1 MGYRSSVLVAIK
13 KDKITDKFKKM
24 EILEVVDKVI
34 KFDGHYIFI
43 WYSVKWYDDFPDV
56 KEIMGFLDNLLEQD
70 YGFIRIGEDYDDQE
84 TRGDPSSFE
93 CYVIRE
99 FDVNEASGEKESY
112 EEFSECNAS
121 KFIEEIIEDKKPV
134 KKVKKKKKTK
144 KG

>member
-24 EILEVVDKVI
+24 EVLQGVDSI
-34 KFDGHYIFI
+34 TKFEDHYVFI
-43 WYSVKWYDDFPDV
+43 WDYVKWYDDYPDV
-56 KEIMGFLDNLLEQD
+56 KEIMGFLNELDEGG
-70 YGFIRIGEDYDDQE
+70 YGFIRIGEDSDDIARE
-84 TRGDPSSFE
+84 GDPSSFD
-93 CYVIRE
+93 CFIVRE
-99 FDVNEASGEKESY
+99 FDTNSSSGEKESY

-134 KKVKKKKKTK
+134 KRVKKKTK